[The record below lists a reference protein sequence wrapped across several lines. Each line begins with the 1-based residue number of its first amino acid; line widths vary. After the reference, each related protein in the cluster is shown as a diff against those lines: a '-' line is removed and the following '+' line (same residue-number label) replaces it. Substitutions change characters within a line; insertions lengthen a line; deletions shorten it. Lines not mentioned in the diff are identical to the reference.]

1 MSGDTVQ
8 RLDLADDTRNGL
20 AVPATSS
27 LIEAEQR
34 TLTETNVIDEPKA
47 LNSNNNDSEKGK
59 KRKGVGE
66 SSSETKSK
74 KVRSHSVRS
83 PGYEQNSEHSPN
95 TGPQTRVKESIVV

>member
-1 MSGDTVQ
+1 MV
-8 RLDLADDTRNGL
+8 
-20 AVPATSS
+20 
-27 LIEAEQR
+27 EAG
-34 TLTETNVIDEPKA
+34 
-47 LNSNNNDSEKGK
+47 SKGK

-83 PGYEQNSEHSPN
+83 PGYEQNSEYSPN

>member
-8 RLDLADDTRNGL
+8 RLDLADDTRNGF

-47 LNSNNNDSEKGK
+47 LNSNNNDIEKGK
-59 KRKGVGE
+59 NRE
-66 SSSETKSK
+66 
-74 KVRSHSVRS
+74 
-83 PGYEQNSEHSPN
+83 PGSTWKQNEVHEIPH
-95 TGPQTRVKESIVV
+95 K